1 MASLQ
6 GGIPKI
12 KQNKS
17 EKDFDENGE
26 KPEKRKKNLRLD
38 KGGGKLRRVSCVAL
52 RAWWGPSKNEE
63 KIYQAERHKF
73 VFTIT

>member
-6 GGIPKI
+6 GGIPKK
-12 KQNKS
+12 KQNKTG
-17 EKDFDENGE
+17 KDFDENGE